1 MEELDLHWKDEDPDL
16 GIESEGVFCR
26 NMDEIID
33 HISEVK
39 DTVKIINLEN
49 QHSLKEIPAVLG
61 ECTQL
66 EELNIS
72 HTTIKEIPDF
82 LFSLPNLR
90 SLSCRCRGLTEFPKS
105 AEKAKKLEFLHLR
118 INRGWNFPSSITSLK
133 KMKILILDL
142 YSPVM
147 LPKDLGHLSELEELT
162 LSIKYDEGPV
172 PSLPVSFNGSA
183 IKKLNIN
190 DTLYKSRKSFDLEHA
205 AHILSSCLDLRSL
218 KISGFSVGNGHEQLV
233 MLTGLRELELRHV
246 LVEGD
251 VFNSI
256 ASLHYLQVLSI
267 WGSEL
272 KISNIPD
279 IFDNFNELLEFSF
292 AGNVV
297 LDLPPSLYH
306 LPKLKKLEIGS
317 TGISNLDNSINN
329 LHNLEILHIY
339 DNVLEK
345 LPDSIFTLPK
355 LSVLNID
362 ENIFNSNEIAA
373 VKRQVNALAQNG
385 QKIEFSC
392 EGQGHRQ
399 MVKKLRTLKN
409 VSTMDIMG
417 YVKCCF
423 NAINENPY
431 AIKYVTNSR
440 LQGSRYY
447 AELCIAAVRKA
458 CFAIENINLKMIN
471 KMYYYYICMETARSQ
486 DIGQA
491 FKLIKTDLLT
501 DDEYIQVCI
510 EAALHNKASDFL
522 NHFNTDEFKKRF
534 SREIYERICWVA
546 VLRHPPVIEK
556 MEKPTTELKEI
567 AARRMEEQ

>member
-26 NMDEIID
+26 NMNEIIS

-39 DTVKIINLEN
+39 DTVRIINLEN
-49 QHSLKEIPAVLG
+49 QHSLKEIPAILG
-61 ECTQL
+61 ECAQL

-82 LFSLPNLR
+82 LFTLPNLR
-90 SLSCRCRGLTEFPKS
+90 SLSCRCRGLVEFPKS
-105 AEKAKKLEFLHLR
+105 AAKAKKLEYLHLR
-118 INRGWNFPSSITSLK
+118 VNRGWNFPSSITSLSK
-133 KMKILILDL
+133 IKILILDL

-147 LPKDLGHLSELEELT
+147 LPKDLGHLPELEELT

-183 IKKLNIN
+183 LKKLNIN
-190 DTLYKSRKSFDLEHA
+190 DTLYKNRKSFDLEHT

-218 KISGFSVGNGHEQLV
+218 KLSGFSVGGGHEQLV

-246 LVEGD
+246 LVEGEI
-251 VFNSI
+251 FNSI
-256 ASLHYLQVLSI
+256 ASLQFLQILTI
-267 WGSEL
+267 LGSEF
-272 KISNIPD
+272 KITNIPD
-279 IFDNFNELLEFSF
+279 IFNNFNDLQEFSI
-292 AGNVV
+292 AGNMI
-297 LDLPPSLYH
+297 LDLPPSVYH
-306 LPKLKKLEIGS
+306 LPRLKKLEIGS
-317 TGISNLDNSINN
+317 TGISHLDESIVN
-329 LHNLEILHIY
+329 LHNLEVIHIY

-345 LPDSIFTLPK
+345 LPDAIFTLPK
-355 LSVLNID
+355 LGVLNID
-362 ENIFNSNEIAA
+362 ENNFNSNEIAA
-373 VKRQVNALAQNG
+373 IKRQINTLAQNG
-385 QKIEFSC
+385 QKVEFSC

-399 MVKKLRTLKN
+399 MVKKLRTLKDVN
-409 VSTMDIMG
+409 TMDIMG

-423 NAINENPY
+423 NAINENPF

-491 FKLIKTDLLT
+491 FKLIKPELLT

-510 EAALHNKASDFL
+510 EAALHNRAADFL
-522 NHFNTDEFKKRF
+522 HYFNTEEFQNRF
-534 SREIYERICWVA
+534 SREIYERLCWVA
-546 VLRHPPVIEK
+546 VLRHPQAIEK
-556 MEKPTTELKEI
+556 MEKPTNELKDL
-567 AARRMEEQ
+567 AARRIEEK